1 MNFFFNFDE
10 NYTVYWWELFSGKE
24 PTCQCKNHRR
34 FKLDPWVWKIPWR
47 RKWQP
52 APQYSFQ
59 NNPMDRG
66 AWLQSTG
73 SQRVGHDWVTTY
85 ACAHVVYCLKLCCHL
100 LGASFQFSSVQS
112 LSRVWLF
119 ATPWTAARQ
128 ASLSITNSW
137 SLCKLMSIELVIPS
151 NHLILCRP
159 LLLPPS
165 VFPSIRVFSD
175 ESILCI
181 RWPKYWSFSFS
192 ISPSNEYSGL
202 TKQSMEFSRPK
213 YWSGWPF
220 LLQGIFP
227 TQGLNPGLPHCR
239 QILYQM
245 SHKGNPGASF
255 RLYINYE
262 NIYSLY
268 NWILF
273 SVFGQPFY
281 SDLKLLGPIL
291 SCLFVLC
298 HYTVYFLCKALLNP

>member
-1 MNFFFNFDE
+1 MR
-10 NYTVYWWELFSGKE
+10 TCSVLSQILLPSPRSQFS
-24 PTCQCKNHRR
+24 
-34 FKLDPWVWKIPWR
+34 V
-47 RKWQP
+47 
-52 APQYSFQ
+52 
-59 NNPMDRG
+59 
-66 AWLQSTG
+66 
-73 SQRVGHDWVTTY
+73 
-85 ACAHVVYCLKLCCHL
+85 
-100 LGASFQFSSVQS
+100 QFSSVAQS
-112 LSRVWLF
+112 CLTLCDPMDCS
-119 ATPWTAARQ
+119 TPGFPVHHQ
-128 ASLSITNSW
+128 LW
-137 SLCKLMSIELVIPS
+137 SLCKLTSTELVIPS

-165 VFPSIRVFSD
+165 IFPSIRVFLN

-181 RWPKYWSFSFS
+181 RWPKYWSFRFS
-192 ISPSNEYSGL
+192 ISPSNEYLGL

-262 NIYSLY
+262 NIYSLH